1 LEEWRRWYKKPPP
14 SPLQRRGREERNRKM
29 KINRNNYESF
39 FIDYL
44 EGNLDEKLVDDFI
57 EFLQQNP
64 DLKEELSLFETVS
77 VGQEEITFGKK
88 ELLLKEKYDIEKE
101 FNQAAIASLEGEISP
116 SEKVEFDNYLFTH
129 PEKQKEAKLFI
140 LTKLQPDQSVVF
152 NKKNNLYHYSTGKT
166 ILLWTTRAAA
176 VIIFALTVYTF
187 IDKSSNKII
196 PENRVAVIEKEP
208 EKKIN
213 PSEIKEVP
221 VKNNK
226 VEEQKTLKKETE
238 KPAVKSEKPKANET
252 KIIRENS
259 QGRLINDDLALARIS
274 EEIPE
279 LQSLSASVTTFS
291 IPEMDLVPVKI
302 MFTDNYEPVFEER
315 LLVDIVKEKT
325 GVDKLSFNKIVK
337 SGLSLVASLSKEKFN
352 YETDTEGKVTEVN
365 FDSRLLAFSIPTNP
379 TVQDKSE
386 EGE

>member
-1 LEEWRRWYKKPPP
+1 
-14 SPLQRRGREERNRKM
+14 M

-44 EGNLDEKLVDDFI
+44 EGNLNEKLVDDFI

-77 VGQEEITFGKK
+77 IGQEEVTFNKK
-88 ELLLKEKYDIEKE
+88 ELLFKEKYDAENE
-101 FNQAAIASLEGEISP
+101 FNQAAIASVEGEISA
-116 SEKVEFDNYLFTH
+116 SEKTEFENYLSAH
-129 PEKQKEAKLFI
+129 PEKQKEAELFS
-140 LTKLQPDQSVVF
+140 LTKLQPDQSIVF
-152 NKKNNLYHYSTGKT
+152 GWKNKLYRRSAGKT
-166 ILLWTTRAAA
+166 ILMWTTRAAA

-187 IDKSSNKII
+187 VDKYSNKII
-196 PENRVAVIEKEP
+196 PENQVAVVENEP
-208 EKKIN
+208 DKKIN
-213 PSEIKEVP
+213 HPEIKEVP
-221 VKNNK
+221 AKNNK
-226 VEEQKTLKKETE
+226 VEEPKTLKKEPQ

-279 LQSLSASVTTFS
+279 IQSLSASVTTFS

-302 MFTDNYEPVFEER
+302 MVTDNYEPVFEER
-315 LLVDIVKEKT
+315 LLVDVVKEKT
-325 GVDKLSFNKIVK
+325 GVDELSFNKIVK
-337 SGLSLVASLSKEKFN
+337 AGLSLVTNLSKEKFN

-379 TVQDKSE
+379 TVQDDAE

>member
-1 LEEWRRWYKKPPP
+1 
-14 SPLQRRGREERNRKM
+14 M
-29 KINRNNYESF
+29 KINRNNYEAW

-44 EGNLDEKLVDDFI
+44 EGNLDEKLVDDLI

-77 VGQEEITFGKK
+77 LEQEEITFNKK
-88 ELLLKEKYDIEKE
+88 ELLFKEKYDAENE
-101 FNQAAIASLEGEISP
+101 FNQAAIASVEGEISA
-116 SEKVEFDNYLFTH
+116 SEKTEFENYLSTH
-129 PEKQKEAKLFI
+129 PEKQKEAELFK
-140 LTKLQPDQSVVF
+140 LTKLHPDESIIYNRK
-152 NKKNNLYHYSTGKT
+152 NKLYRRPAGKT
-166 ILLWTTRAAA
+166 ILMWTTRAAA
-176 VIIFALTVYTF
+176 VFIVALTVYTF
-187 IDKSSNKII
+187 IEKFSNKVI
-196 PENRVAVIEKEP
+196 PENQVAVIEKEP

-213 PSEIKEVP
+213 PTEIKEVP
-221 VKNNK
+221 AKNNK
-226 VEEQKTLKKETE
+226 VEDQKIIKKEPD

-274 EEIPE
+274 EEIPA
-279 LQSLSASVTTFS
+279 LQSITASITTVSNSKIDFVTVN
-291 IPEMDLVPVKI
+291 IMVP
-302 MFTDNYEPVFEER
+302 DYNEPVFEER

-352 YETDTEGKVTEVN
+352 YETDNEGKVTEVK
-365 FDSRLLAFSIPTNP
+365 FDSRLLAFSIPTR
-379 TVQDKSE
+379 TE

>member
-1 LEEWRRWYKKPPP
+1 
-14 SPLQRRGREERNRKM
+14 M
-29 KINRNNYESF
+29 KINRNNYEAF

-77 VGQEEITFGKK
+77 IGQEEVTFNKK
-88 ELLLKEKYDIEKE
+88 ELLFKEKYDAENE
-101 FNQAAIASLEGEISP
+101 FNQAAIASVEGEISA
-116 SEKVEFDNYLFTH
+116 SEKTEFENYLSTH
-129 PEKQKEAKLFI
+129 PEKQKEAELFKQ
-140 LTKLQPDQSVVF
+140 TKLQPDESIIYNRK
-152 NKKNNLYHYSTGKT
+152 NKLYRRSAGKT
-166 ILLWTTRAAA
+166 ILMWTTRAAA
-176 VIIFALTVYTF
+176 VFIVALTVYTF
-187 IDKSSNKII
+187 IEKFSNKVI
-196 PENRVAVIEKEP
+196 PENQVAVIEKEP

-213 PSEIKEVP
+213 PTEIKEVP
-221 VKNNK
+221 AKNNK
-226 VEEQKTLKKETE
+226 VEDQKIIKREPD

-274 EEIPE
+274 EEIPA
-279 LQSLSASVTTFS
+279 LQSLTASLTTVS
-291 IPEMDLVPVKI
+291 NSKINLVPVNI
-302 MFTDNYEPVFEER
+302 TVPDYSEPVFEER

-337 SGLSLVASLSKEKFN
+337 SGLSLMASLSKEKFN
-352 YETDTEGKVTEVN
+352 YETDNEGKVTEVK
-365 FDSRLLAFSIPTNP
+365 FDSRLLAFSIPTR
-379 TVQDKSE
+379 TG